1 VKSSAEDFWKAL
13 EAERHDSSWRKPPTK
28 YQPVCTLNHNIPKR
42 EAELW
47 FHAGRH
53 NAGARDA
60 DAMRGYRYALKMS
73 KK

>member
-1 VKSSAEDFWKAL
+1 MQQPTDEWWKAL
-13 EAERHDSSWRKPPTK
+13 EAERHDQTWRTPRTK
-28 YQPVCTLNHNIPKR
+28 YQPVCTLNHNIPKN

-60 DAMRGYRYALKMS
+60 NAMRGYRYALKVS